1 MKTWTTEMKIKKKT
15 LLAFSNGICC
25 LYENNYGHQQR
36 TCWYND
42 KKNGLLNYSIIKLDD
57 QIHKRAKLV
66 VVISMQTHGQLKQQN
81 IPYW

>member
-57 QIHKRAKLV
+57 
-66 VVISMQTHGQLKQQN
+66 
-81 IPYW
+81 